1 VNPCLRNDTVRV
13 PASSDGPAL
22 VALCG
27 REVQRL
33 VRKLELVLEP
43 RDRLAQDKA
52 RLGLPGVPN
61 PAVRRLKSDVSRAR
75 KRMVWAIDTFRALK
89 LGIAPAVIIDPETKQ
104 PVGPASRADRK
115 AAAAAAAAAE
125 SEQASGPAAEP
136 DSEPVAAEAD
146 NVPVPLPAG
155 LSPEAQEMLL
165 IMGESIRRQFRTG
178 PVPSGS
184 PPTS

>member
-1 VNPCLRNDTVRV
+1 
-13 PASSDGPAL
+13 

-33 VRKLELVLEP
+33 ARKLELVLEP

-115 AAAAAAAAAE
+115 AAAAAE
-125 SEQASGPAAEP
+125 SEQASGPEAEP

-178 PVPSGS
+178 PVPSSS